1 MTLPLPKL
9 DDRSYAD
16 LMAEALARLP
26 ALAPAWTDHNPSDPG
41 VTLIELFAWL
51 SEMILYRLD
60 QVPDASYE
68 AFLRLLNGPN
78 WQRQADLSIAIRD
91 TVLKLRERYRAVT
104 ADDYEMLA
112 LTDWPRQPQAV
123 RYPAIRRAR
132 AVPNRNLESGRAAAQ
147 QEEEPAHMSLV
158 IVPEP
163 RDADDQ
169 HPLPPDGLI
178 DGLWDYLD
186 ERRVL
191 TIRHHVVGPQY
202 VKLDLE
208 ATLRLQPDAQP
219 EKTRALAE
227 NQLRAFFHP
236 LTGWKT
242 GAGWPFG
249 RAVYLSEI
257 YELFDTAAGVN
268 YVEDVA
274 LITGDPTRE
283 QRNDANELVG
293 LTLFDDELV
302 GLNRIDLK
310 IVEAI

>member
-1 MTLPLPKL
+1 MSLPLPKL
-9 DDRSYAD
+9 DDSSYAD
-16 LMAEALARLP
+16 LRAEALARLP
-26 ALAPAWTDHNPSDPG
+26 ALAPTWTDHNPSDPG
-41 VTLIELFAWL
+41 ITLIELFAWL

-78 WQRQADLSIAIRD
+78 WERQADLSIAIRD

-104 ADDYEMLA
+104 ANDYELLA
-112 LTDWPRQPQAV
+112 LADWPRQPQAA

-132 AVPNRNLESGRAAAQ
+132 AVPNRNLESGRAAQ

-163 RDADDQ
+163 SGADDQ

-236 LTGWKT
+236 HAGWKT

-274 LITGDPTRE
+274 LITGDATRE

-310 IVEAI
+310 IIEAI